1 MKHTEESASL
11 LETTRHERTE
21 TAGGGDLASRGA
33 GDGFTLRS
41 IRDRA
46 EIQAIQRALGYA
58 GWNRTQAARLL
69 EISYRSLLLKIQRH
83 KITRESQ

>member
-1 MKHTEESASL
+1 MKQTDESAPL
-11 LETTRHERTE
+11 VEAQHERAE
-21 TAGGGDLASRGA
+21 LAGGGDAASPDA

-41 IRDRA
+41 VRDRA
-46 EIQAIQRALGYA
+46 EIRAIQKALGYA

-83 KITRESQ
+83 KITRQDQ